1 MTRLRLLRL
10 RSRMREAPSITCIRS
25 SHMEPVTSKTKAKV
39 ASPVAGD
46 SVFVGGSDVTTTA
59 TTVKIATSSGRS
71 CAPGIMLSR
80 RLQPDGTRRSQ

>member
-25 SHMEPVTSKTKAKV
+25 SHMEPVTSKTKARV

-46 SVFVGGSDVTTTA
+46 SVFVGASDVTTAATA
-59 TTVKIATSSGRS
+59 VEIATSSGRS
-71 CAPGIMLSR
+71 CAPGVMVSR
-80 RLQPDGTRRSQ
+80 RLQP

>member
-25 SHMEPVTSKTKAKV
+25 SHMEPVTSKTKARV

-46 SVFVGGSDVTTTA
+46 SVFLGSSDVNTA
-59 TTVKIATSSGRS
+59 ATSVEVATSSGRS
-71 CAPGIMLSR
+71 CAPGVMLSR
-80 RLQPDGTRRSQ
+80 RLQP

>member
-25 SHMEPVTSKTKAKV
+25 SHMEPVTSKTKARV

-46 SVFVGGSDVTTTA
+46 NVFVGASDMTTA
-59 TTVKIATSSGRS
+59 ATIVEIATSSGRG
-71 CAPGIMLSR
+71 CAPGVMLSR
-80 RLQPDGTRRSQ
+80 RLQP